1 MSNVS
6 RSLKVAAALALLAG
20 NAHGAAAPPAARAA
34 VPGEG
39 AGQQVLDKQAPE
51 TLMFNIDELTE
62 IRNRMVAGSSA
73 NAERNGGRGHDPIE
87 DATLYLSTIL
97 YYGPGEWTIWING
110 VAIGPQQ
117 ELKSFEVT
125 EISPDHVD
133 LLVPLSAQ
141 GMRPVRLS
149 PNQTFVTK
157 SGAVV
162 EGPWK

>member
-1 MSNVS
+1 MKAISKT
-6 RSLKVAAALALLAG
+6 LKIVALLMFVGTPA
-20 NAHGAAAPPAARAA
+20 GAAEPARARAA
-34 VPGEG
+34 VAGEG
-39 AGQQVLDKQAPE
+39 AGQQIFDAQAPE
-51 TLMFNIDELTE
+51 TLMFSIDELTE

-73 NAERNGGRGHDPIE
+73 NAQRNGAGGRDPIE

-97 YYGPGEWTIWING
+97 YYSPEEWTIWING
-110 VAIGPQQ
+110 VPISPKQ
-117 ELKSFEVT
+117 ELRSFEVT

>member
-1 MSNVS
+1 MNTV
-6 RSLKVAAALALLAG
+6 LTALAVIGALATHAAPAAAAEPV
-20 NAHGAAAPPAARAA
+20 GAKPAVA
-34 VPGEG
+34 GEG
-39 AGQQVLDKQAPE
+39 AGQQIFDSQAPE
-51 TLMFNIDELTE
+51 TLMFTIDELTE
-62 IRNRMVAGSSA
+62 IRNRIVEGSSA
-73 NAERNGGRGHDPIE
+73 NAERNGGRGRDPIE

-97 YYGPGEWTIWING
+97 YYGPDEWTIWING
-110 VAIGPQQ
+110 VPINPRQ
-117 ELKSFEVT
+117 ELQSFEVT

>member
-1 MSNVS
+1 MKAV
-6 RSLKVAAALALLAG
+6 LIALVAVGAGATFVTPVAAAET
-20 NAHGAAAPPAARAA
+20 AAAKPAVA
-34 VPGEG
+34 GEG
-39 AGQQVLDKQAPE
+39 AGQQIFDSQAPE
-51 TLMFNIDELTE
+51 TLMFSIDELAE
-62 IRNRMVAGSSA
+62 IRNRMVTGSSA

-97 YYGPGEWTIWING
+97 YYGPDEWTIWING
-110 VAIGPQQ
+110 VPIGPKQ
-117 ELKSFEVT
+117 ELNSFEVT
-125 EISPDHVD
+125 QISTNYVD

>member
-1 MSNVS
+1 MSGL
-6 RSLKVAAALALLAG
+6 RITLKLVFTLAMVAGPAL
-20 NAHGAAAPPAARAA
+20 AAAPSPAKPA
-34 VPGEG
+34 VAGEG
-39 AGQQVLDKQAPE
+39 AGQQIFDSQAPE

-62 IRNRMVAGSSA
+62 IRNRMVEGSSA
-73 NAERNGGRGHDPIE
+73 SADRNGGQGRDPIE

-97 YYGPGEWTIWING
+97 YYGPEEWTIWING
-110 VAIGPQQ
+110 VPIGPKQ

-125 EISPDHVD
+125 EISPDHVE